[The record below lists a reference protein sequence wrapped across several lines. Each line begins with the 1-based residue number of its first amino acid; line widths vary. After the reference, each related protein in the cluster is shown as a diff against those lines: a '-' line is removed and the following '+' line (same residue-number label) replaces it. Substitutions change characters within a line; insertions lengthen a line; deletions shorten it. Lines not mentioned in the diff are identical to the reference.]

1 MQKQDVEIKKMKSPS
16 TLYLVATPIGNLEDI
31 SLRAIKTLQS
41 VDLIACEDTR
51 HSLKLLNHLGIS
63 KPLLSFYSQNQ
74 QGRIP
79 QLLEKLQGGES
90 IALISDAGTP
100 GISDPGTLLVKACI
114 DEGIPV
120 VPIPGACAA
129 IAALCASGLP
139 TDRFYFQGFLPLK
152 PSKKRKTLE
161 ALKALEATL
170 VIYEAGN
177 RMSGLMREI
186 AQIFPES
193 RVVIGRELSKIYE
206 EFLRGSPA
214 ELCERIPREGLK
226 GECVVLISTG
236 S

>member
-1 MQKQDVEIKKMKSPS
+1 MNPGI
-16 TLYLVATPIGNLEDI
+16 LYIVATPIGNLDDI
-31 SLRAIKTLQS
+31 SLRAIKTLQT

-51 HSLKLLNHLGIS
+51 HSLKLLNHLQIS

-79 QLLEKLQGGES
+79 QLLEKLHEGQN

-114 DEGIPV
+114 DQQLQV

-152 PSKKRKTLE
+152 PSKKRKVLE
-161 ALKALEATL
+161 ALKTLEATL
-170 VIYEAGN
+170 IIYEAGN
-177 RMSGLMREI
+177 RMSGLMKELTHI
-186 AQIFPES
+186 FPTAQI
-193 RVVIGRELSKIYE
+193 VVGRELSKIYE
-206 EFLRGSPA
+206 EFLRGNPL
-214 ELCERIPREGLK
+214 ELSEKIPREGLR
-226 GECVVLISTG
+226 GECVVLIQSTTFLDTTR
-236 S
+236 